1 MTTFPFER
9 YLLDENVP
17 YRVIIDLREQDIN
30 VKSVLELIPGSS
42 DKEIISFANYNNYV
56 VVTFD
61 SDFGE
66 LIFREKLS
74 NQGVLYF
81 RTPLTSP
88 TIVFEYIRK
97 YFIKN
102 HYNPQ
107 GKFITITKSTIR
119 IRDMKE

>member
-1 MTTFPFER
+1 MTTFPYER

-17 YRVIIDLREQDIN
+17 YRVIIDLRENEIN

-42 DKEIISFANYNNYV
+42 DKEIILFANHNDYV
-56 VVTFD
+56 IVTFD

-88 TIVFEYIRK
+88 TIVFEFIKK
-97 YFIKN
+97 YYTKN

-119 IRDMKE
+119 IRDI